1 MVMGDQRLG
10 ETVTKLSTADNGWTS
25 KKSKAKA
32 GNITISVVTFPS
44 ARAKVLCQHLGYM
57 QRLHSGEWAE
67 KFQPFGVIY
76 THQSVVTTDVE
87 TIHVRSGQLAEH
99 VNYVQN
105 LPVYSKA

>member
-1 MVMGDQRLG
+1 
-10 ETVTKLSTADNGWTS
+10 
-25 KKSKAKA
+25 
-32 GNITISVVTFPS
+32 
-44 ARAKVLCQHLGYM
+44 M

-67 KFQPFGVIY
+67 KFQPFGVVY